1 MKRWKRN
8 RQKVPSGPDKSEPDI
23 SDIIPVV
30 EYTPIVVPERL
41 KVDIPPF
48 EPDEDAAATE
58 TLINEQRL
66 NDDAKAFNQILNA

>member
-1 MKRWKRN
+1 MRREKRHW
-8 RQKVPSGPDKSEPDI
+8 QKVPFRSDPSEPDI

-41 KVDIPPF
+41 RVETPF
-48 EPDEDAAATE
+48 EADDEAATE
-58 TLINEQRL
+58 ELINEQRL

>member
-8 RQKVPSGPDKSEPDI
+8 RQKVPAGPEQSEPDI

-41 KVDIPPF
+41 KVDIPF